1 MDTRTFR
8 LSSYDISPSNNLA
21 DYYKQTVTTQY
32 GKVADNRMSLTWNN
46 VNLQQIVGDD
56 FYNAYNRFTI
66 RLVNHAW
73 FGAPTSGS
81 GATLNPQI
89 YQDSFVNVYLTGLPF
104 YPPVYNSPNGALV
117 NTLTYGTI
125 STTTGGTSGSNVAIN
140 SVRLSFLKTSSVNLS
155 VNIRCV
161 ATEQP
166 YSPGDISTYVWGHSQ
181 YYFEITGVPD
191 APLITYDDL
200 TNSSLLSSGS
210 HTIYTELTPTDPT
223 NYFASSNV
231 TNISVSAYSTSI
243 SFAPSRPTSIV
254 YETNLTAVLITNV
267 GITSGGITPEGTT
280 RYYLDSVFTQ
290 EITTASVLNYG
301 SYTIYALFTPTS
313 ADYANS
319 SASTS
324 LIVTQKSS
332 TLTYASLPSIVY
344 GTTME
349 SSLTAT
355 CTAPGTITYYYDA
368 SYTQVVNI
376 ADVKNAGTYTIYAKY
391 TSDANNY
398 TPSTASSL
406 LTVTVA
412 PTTLTFGP
420 LAAITYPTT
429 IAASL
434 SASAS
439 SAGTINYYLDSAYT
453 QLVAS
458 TDVFNAGS
466 YTLYALFTPSS
477 SNYSSSAASAGIV
490 VNKYAPTITLPT
502 IASFVYG
509 TTLSDF
515 IAGTTVDISAGTLS
529 FYVGNETGTLL
540 TSSSVLHVGSYTI
553 FCKFTPTNTNN
564 YLVATSTAA
573 LTVTTQ
579 STTIAFSESIP
590 ISFQYETTLANVLV
604 TTASVAGTINY
615 YYISNGSAVAVT
627 ASTVLSVGTYTLYAQ
642 LIPTNTDYAS
652 STASTVLTVTFKT
665 PTVNYSNLP
674 SITYRTTASSSL
686 NATVSPSIAG
696 SFRYFLNVDQTGEI
710 LSSTVLNAGTYTIYA
725 YFTPSNNNYTS
736 EFASTTLTVNK
747 FQPVLDF
754 GSSSIV
760 YGTQIAGSLNAT
772 VELSIP
778 GTIAYYLDSG
788 FTQAVATTDVFEVGT
803 YTLYALFTP
812 TNSSNYETATVSE
825 TVTVT
830 KQPTTLTFPSI
841 SSFVYETTLANF
853 IAGTTVANGVAGAF
867 HFYLNNLS
875 GTVLSSSTV
884 LETGVYTIFCQ
895 FIPTDTANYSSTS
908 GTKSLTVTVL
918 ATTIVFASSI
928 PSSIVYGTTLSQ
940 VVNTVVTPSVGG
952 TVRYYTNS
960 SYTNEVF
967 SSTVLDVA
975 NYTLYAVFTPE
986 MDDYSPSST
995 STQLSVTKATTTV
1008 TYPTLSSIAY
1018 GTTMSS
1024 SFTAY
1029 VSPSMQGVFN
1039 YYYFSAFFV
1048 NGTNK
1053 VSLSSTTVLN
1063 SGTYTIYANFVPSS
1077 SNYSGSTSSQ
1087 TLTVNATP
1095 TTVIY
1100 NNLPNIAYATTL
1112 ASSLNATIYPN
1123 ISGTM
1128 KYYIDTEQ
1136 VFPTTLLEIG
1146 TYSIRA
1152 TFTPTS
1158 NNYMTS
1164 TTTKSLTVTKISP
1177 TIVFPSVS
1185 SIVYQT
1191 TLADF
1196 ISGTNVGGVP
1206 GTFVFRRTD
1215 ANGDELL
1222 STTVLAVGSYT
1233 IFCTFQ
1239 PTDTAHYS
1247 AVESTKSL
1255 VVTGM
1260 PTSLAYSPSIASSI
1274 AYETTLAD
1282 ILSTVASPAI
1292 AGTTVYKVGTTVV
1305 TGSSVLD
1312 AGTYVITATFTPT
1325 DTDYAES
1332 TATTTL
1338 VVTALP
1344 TTLSFSIASS
1354 IVYGTSLNS
1363 SLTATC
1369 AKPGTIAYYYD
1380 SAHTSVATGN
1390 DVPDTGSYTL
1400 YAVFTPST
1408 ANYVSSTASASLTVV
1423 QRTTTLSFAPS
1434 VPTVL
1439 TYETTLSAIL
1449 SSTVSPTVSGTTAY
1463 YYLTTDSSR
1472 VDVSSTTV
1480 LSVGSYTIRADFTP
1494 SSGNYTT
1501 STATISL
1508 LVSQKPILVT
1518 YSGLSAITYGQT
1530 LSTSLV
1536 ATLSQTVDG
1545 TLSYYSDSA
1554 LTTAVTSST
1563 VLNAGNY
1570 TIYAKFTPTSGNY
1583 VSYAVNTGLT
1593 VNKATPAV
1601 TYGTLSPI
1609 LYGVT
1614 LQSSFTA
1621 TASVDGTIAYYLLN
1635 DLLSSSQILN
1645 AGTYTIKAQFT
1656 PTDTTNYNSAFAT
1669 STLQV
1674 QQKSA
1679 TLSFSTSTSL
1689 TYGTTLAS
1697 FISGTT
1703 ATVAGT
1709 FLFYLAD
1716 STLLTSSSVLNA
1728 GNYTVY
1734 CTFSPTD
1741 TTNYIQ
1747 VVSSTSVTVAKLETT
1762 ITLSTIST
1770 INSENKIAAFISGT
1784 TASVVGTFSFY
1795 LNNASGQ
1802 VITSSTVLSAGTRI
1816 IYVLFT
1822 PTNSTNYLS
1831 SNTTKTVTVQ
1841 SETATATELS
1851 DPFDVTKVMDNMSF
1865 WIDSK
1870 SSTKFGFDEA
1880 KQTWSDNVT
1889 KVATHVAV
1897 GSGTQNTIA
1906 YSYDGVNWTGLGK
1919 SIFSNSGNCVATN
1932 GSIWLAGGAGTNTAA
1947 YSFDGINWTA
1957 IPTPGITTRT
1967 NGFAYGRD
1975 GSTNNMWVAVGTNSV
1990 ATSFDGVNW
1999 INRGAKF
2006 SVGGNAVAWNGS
2018 SWVAVGQTTNKIM
2031 TSTNGIDWIGS
2042 GATVFSTAGY
2052 GIACNSSMWVA
2063 VGQGTN
2069 TIAYSFNGTSWTG
2082 VTSSPFTTAGYGVA
2096 WNGTMWVAVGSGGN
2110 SIAYSFN
2117 GIEWTGVTA
2126 LTVFSTNGSSI
2137 AWNGTQWIAGGQG
2150 TNTIATSSDGI
2161 TWTARGSSVF
2171 SASVTGMTGYKT
2183 TNEIAVSS
2191 TLGKHLLTG
2200 SGTNSLGFTSTGSS
2214 FNGLTRLT
2222 TFSTQGNAVNYDPV
2236 SSKWVAVG
2244 QGGNTIA
2251 TSSDGFSWTGCGATT
2266 FTTAG
2271 TDVIYDGSKWIA
2283 AGQGGNMLATSSDG
2297 GTTWSGQ
2304 NLSYFTG
2311 ANSVNYASPL
2321 NATTSTTT
2329 YDASLNPSTVTV
2341 SCPSYVATGKR
2352 LPVWVAVGSG
2362 TVNSI
2367 AISTDGI
2374 TWTGLGKT
2382 IFSSSAS
2389 KVAYAN
2395 GLWVAVGTGTN
2406 NIATSTDGFA
2416 WTGRNTTA
2424 FYGGVKGIAYG
2435 NGLWVVV
2442 AASGGNAVATS
2453 SDGITWTGGS
2463 LTSTNNGYCV
2473 AYGNGLWVVGS
2484 SDPYYS
2490 IQTST
2495 NGISWTVRSSLF
2507 STSCNAVAYGNG
2519 IWVAVGSGTTNTI
2532 ATSTDGITWTG
2543 RGKTIFITQG
2553 LGVAYGNGR
2562 WVALGLGG
2570 NSIATSTDG
2579 ITWTGLGTTVFTIA
2593 GYSASYANG
2602 LWTAVGRGGN
2612 TFATSTDGITWTGR
2626 GSTDILT
2633 EGWGVAAVDVP
2644 AVSLAVSTNG
2654 TSWTPIGQTP
2664 GGYGTN
2670 VFGSQANYVYG
2681 ISGSYVAVGQGG
2693 NSIASSD
2700 DGINWTGRGST
2711 VFTTSGNGVYSNGS
2725 IWVAVGEGGN
2735 TIATST
2741 DRITWTGRGVTVFTT
2756 RGNKVVYNANL
2767 GLWIA
2772 TGQGANTVATSV
2784 DGITWTGLG
2793 TSMFSTA
2800 GYGIARSGPVGSTS
2814 LIQGAIAEKT
2824 SENKLFFYVS
2834 VGSGGN
2840 TISYSPDGKAWTGLN
2855 TSPFNTKGNK
2865 IAHNG
2870 AMYIAVGQGTN
2881 NTLAY
2886 SYEGVKFTGLG
2897 TNMFTTAGYGIA
2909 SNSYMWVAVGQGG
2922 NTLATSTNGVTWNG
2936 SSTPFT
2942 TAGYNVIWANNQWV
2956 AVGEGGNTIATSTNG
2971 LSWTGRETGVVFTK
2985 ARGIAYGANIWVA
2998 VGEGTNTI
3006 ATSTDNG
3013 ITWTGCGKTTFTT
3026 AANNVAWN
3034 GSRFVAVGQGGNTVA
3049 TSIDGSV
3056 WSAVTGT
3063 RFATYGSDIKWVNNS
3078 WLATGSDTTNFYLG
3092 SVDGLIWTGLG
3103 KGSNTTE
3110 VNGIGGFAYVNKVK
3124 YLVTEGAT
3132 NIAYSSY
3139 DGVNWIRQ
3147 VLPGSR
3153 CKSLRYINN
3162 IWVVADNSGVIY
3174 SSDAFNWTVSSTGFT
3189 TESIKYGNN
3198 LWVAFGSSGQLSTSP
3213 NLVTWTTRTSPF
3225 STRSND
3231 LYWNGSM
3238 WVAAGFGTSHTLAM
3252 STDGITWTGMGK
3264 TVFTTQGLAVIYANN
3279 LWVAGGSGG
3288 NALATSTD
3296 GINWTPR
3303 ATSILMSSSG
3313 YSIGWNGSLF
3323 VATTINP
3330 QIITSPDGINWTS
3343 RGSFL
3348 PDVPMSVVW
3357 SGSYWIAGSQSGY
3370 YLFFSNDGITWST
3383 KTFASRVYSIAM
3395 NPNVNYPSVTKAFD
3409 KSTLNNNST
3418 LIVDEFSAS
3427 FPTGHLL
3434 KENVI
3439 NKNPALQLI
3448 RSGFVAPY
3456 SPAYTGNTF
3465 SFFSVIKFNM
3475 MYSSPRFLSFGTGS
3489 TTNDGSSSSGFMVSG
3504 TQTSAVDYE
3513 IALWRNNVKFTISNI
3528 VLGTPYLISGYF
3540 DGFSVNVGL
3549 NGTYTKYD
3557 CSGSFSIQKVGIGI
3571 NTFDNSGT
3579 THTTDF
3585 GEILTFAT
3593 LPTSAQR
3600 QKVEAYLAQKW
3611 GLSSSLPSNHL
3622 YKQSLDTFSPVYIP
3636 QSNNSGYAGR
3646 ILQTN
3651 PMVYYTMEETGT
3663 KLGNYATVEKFAN
3676 GTYSSFPIYDASI
3689 SAGTIVVSS
3698 SDYKFG
3704 AKSLQFPGTAH
3715 TGSVT
3720 LSPQTFSNGNAITIS
3735 AWVKFASLDA
3745 VPRTVISLTNS
3756 TDSITLAATA
3766 NNYLVY
3772 RKDISY
3778 NVPII
3783 PATNTWTHIVAS
3795 NPNIGTNT
3803 WTVTVNKLA
3812 NTSNMNITSTTNNI
3826 YTKSAIG
3833 MDASSNTQKM
3843 DGFIDDVRIFNSTLS
3858 TAQIS
3863 QLYDGKFDINA
3874 LVSHYTFDTV
3884 TGNSFANFAS
3894 GSVVYDASITDISL
3908 QTNVGNRLGIG
3919 CLTFPSVNSTGS
3931 ITLGQVDLTADPSNA
3946 TISTWAKFSSLDT
3959 TPRTVFSL
3967 KSATNKSITLSATYQ
3982 NYSFVYKTST
3992 TTNIV
3997 NLPGTNLNTWNHIAV
4012 EVNND
4017 STNTWILYL
4026 NGTKTTFTTDSAS
4039 GLALPA
4045 VDFGSIFT
4053 TNTIGV
4059 DGSINRMH
4067 GFIDDT
4073 RIYNK
4078 GLTDAEVLGVFNT
4091 DFVFTT
4097 ETIKNLNIG
4106 GPVSTTINMAPID
4119 TITYG
4124 TTLSAFISG
4133 TTASAAG
4140 TLSFFIN
4147 DASGEVL
4154 TSSTVLNAGTYNIY
4168 CELAP
4173 TDAAAFLPASAIKQL
4188 VVDKVATTVT
4198 LPASINTFTYGTTM
4212 AAFISGT
4219 TTSVVGT
4226 KSFYVN
4232 DPSGQL
4238 LVSSTALTVGTYTI
4252 YCKFDPSSSN
4262 YAPSFATKQLIV
4274 TQKQITVTYGP
4285 LTAITYGTKL
4295 TSKLTASFNPA
4306 TDGSMNYYIAG
4317 VPVSST
4323 TVLDASSHVITAT
4336 FTPASS
4342 NYLAGS
4348 ATATLVVNKA
4358 TTTVTYP
4365 TLQSVFFNAPIGSAS
4380 LSATVT
4386 PTIDGTMAYFTNSTF
4401 TNQVFAT
4408 TTLAQG
4414 TYTLYARFTPT
4425 SSNYS
4430 VSSASSS
4437 LLVKGITT
4445 PTITFPNMGTI
4456 AAYTTLES
4464 FINGTTAGGVDGTFV
4479 FKKNDTNGEVL
4490 TATSTFNTLG
4500 SFVVFCSFSPTNT
4513 DLYLPATATYTATV
4527 KFTPS
4532 FLFNQRPSSTI
4543 TYGTN
4548 LSGAVLA
4555 TTVGQFNNASIP
4567 GTVTFSNGISTASIL
4582 TPGIY
4587 TVTATFTPTSLSEYN
4602 AVTTTKQILVNKQ
4615 QITVMITSP
4624 SVKAALIKST
4634 PIDCSYQIFGLVPG
4648 IGDTFENSV
4657 SGTIVN
4663 KYMTSDES
4671 QVLTAQYVY
4680 NTTFSGA
4687 SQTYKIAADILN
4699 FSSTK
4704 YTFTSQSYTFT
4715 INKIT
4720 PTISYTIASG
4730 NKTLTYGTKLGANQL
4745 NAVVTFNGAPVTS
4758 GSIVYTRS
4766 AFNMSQ
4772 TVDSQTAL
4780 DVGQHNLYAYYSDSV
4795 GNIYNSVN
4803 TSAVFANQITI
4814 VKATPTV
4821 YFPNIKSIL
4830 AGTDLISL
4838 LDYTFASHNS
4848 NIIDGTF
4855 EFSYVNQSGASVTIN
4870 ALTILTTPP
4879 SSYTIFASFFPT
4891 DATRYNNTSG
4901 STTLIISDQPTT
4913 TSATA
4918 KLQTPFVY
4926 GKNFNDLYTISV
4938 SPSISGTYAYYD
4950 DVIDFDPT
4958 SIIDAGTYTGYTVV
4972 FNPTSTVYASSL
4984 VNVTFTIEKA
4994 DITLSYPTSP
5004 TFAYLTPNSFNLV
5017 QPTMTPAVDGQMQIF
5032 LDSSYT
5038 NEFTK
5043 DSILE
5048 IGTHTLYAR
5057 FTPTKN
5063 YNVATATIT
5072 VTVTKIPTSL
5082 SLATQTTSITYG
5094 NTIGPSLSNSV
5105 VDGIEG
5111 TIGYFY
5117 DASYTQVVGPTDILN
5132 FGTHVIYTKFE
5143 PTDAVYA
5150 NSYATHTFNVAKTTM
5165 SITFPALASITYGE
5179 TLASSFT
5186 ATSTIDGSM
5195 NYYINS
5201 VQVFANTQ
5209 LNAGTYTVQAVFT
5222 PTNGMNYSTATAS
5235 ASRPLTVAKQ
5245 ATVITYAPTNIIS
5258 GATLAASMTA
5268 TVTPNIDGAFRYF
5281 NSNTEIFSTTVLS
5294 AGNYSIY
5301 VTFTP
5306 TNLTN
5311 YTSSSMTAPFAVIT
5325 PIQNTITTENVQQ
5338 IQSAVNNQVVSI
5350 VTQNELLP
5358 PTLDVKVNILPA
5370 GETTFVSTS
5379 TSSTVSN
5386 VQLTLLDG
5394 SMNSSLRIVV
5404 SALTLNLPTKSNSPA
5419 IFFKIYDETGTSVV
5433 NPNMRVATI
5442 VSIPQF
5448 KGLTQYLYL
5457 LRLQDVG
5464 GDFDGTKIPLTSVNP
5479 TDSQNIQF
5487 SAVFTSNSFYVAALQ
5502 QPASN
5507 PSEGV
5512 MVSNMYTFNAVG
5524 GFVMERGFD
5533 DIAFREDAA
5542 IETYDVTDSVQVLF
5556 DVATFNTKL
5565 GITKNTA
5572 NTQLVSTQFNP
5583 VTDQFESNNVA
5594 IDTVT
5599 LSSTEFVNGLVKPEQ
5614 IISVGRYTTLYSD
5627 FTNYVATYFGFD
5639 GGFSSLFTAAS
5650 EFSIDDDGVFD
5661 SNSMLSLLT
5670 GTTGDGTGAY
5680 ISDLSGQITIVN
5692 ITKSLRH
5699 AVNTNCFGN
5708 RNPSN
5713 GGTAVDPANSS
5724 NYGVADGFVAGDLV
5738 WVNTGTLVKLNLNID
5753 TEGFNPVNNVG
5764 PQNTLLQVTNYTSGN
5779 FSRETTATTTNIN
5792 RSVRAPLLLKLV
5804 NKSTIDAL

>member
-1 MDTRTFR
+1 
-8 LSSYDISPSNNLA
+8 
-21 DYYKQTVTTQY
+21 
-32 GKVADNRMSLTWNN
+32 
-46 VNLQQIVGDD
+46 
-56 FYNAYNRFTI
+56 
-66 RLVNHAW
+66 
-73 FGAPTSGS
+73 
-81 GATLNPQI
+81 
-89 YQDSFVNVYLTGLPF
+89 
-104 YPPVYNSPNGALV
+104 
-117 NTLTYGTI
+117 
-125 STTTGGTSGSNVAIN
+125 
-140 SVRLSFLKTSSVNLS
+140 
-155 VNIRCV
+155 
-161 ATEQP
+161 
-166 YSPGDISTYVWGHSQ
+166 
-181 YYFEITGVPD
+181 
-191 APLITYDDL
+191 
-200 TNSSLLSSGS
+200 
-210 HTIYTELTPTDPT
+210 
-223 NYFASSNV
+223 
-231 TNISVSAYSTSI
+231 
-243 SFAPSRPTSIV
+243 
-254 YETNLTAVLITNV
+254 
-267 GITSGGITPEGTT
+267 
-280 RYYLDSVFTQ
+280 
-290 EITTASVLNYG
+290 
-301 SYTIYALFTPTS
+301 
-313 ADYANS
+313 
-319 SASTS
+319 
-324 LIVTQKSS
+324 
-332 TLTYASLPSIVY
+332 
-344 GTTME
+344 
-349 SSLTAT
+349 
-355 CTAPGTITYYYDA
+355 
-368 SYTQVVNI
+368 
-376 ADVKNAGTYTIYAKY
+376 
-391 TSDANNY
+391 
-398 TPSTASSL
+398 
-406 LTVTVA
+406 
-412 PTTLTFGP
+412 
-420 LAAITYPTT
+420 
-429 IAASL
+429 
-434 SASAS
+434 
-439 SAGTINYYLDSAYT
+439 
-453 QLVAS
+453 
-458 TDVFNAGS
+458 
-466 YTLYALFTPSS
+466 
-477 SNYSSSAASAGIV
+477 
-490 VNKYAPTITLPT
+490 
-502 IASFVYG
+502 
-509 TTLSDF
+509 
-515 IAGTTVDISAGTLS
+515 
-529 FYVGNETGTLL
+529 
-540 TSSSVLHVGSYTI
+540 
-553 FCKFTPTNTNN
+553 
-564 YLVATSTAA
+564 
-573 LTVTTQ
+573 
-579 STTIAFSESIP
+579 
-590 ISFQYETTLANVLV
+590 
-604 TTASVAGTINY
+604 
-615 YYISNGSAVAVT
+615 
-627 ASTVLSVGTYTLYAQ
+627 
-642 LIPTNTDYAS
+642 
-652 STASTVLTVTFKT
+652 
-665 PTVNYSNLP
+665 
-674 SITYRTTASSSL
+674 
-686 NATVSPSIAG
+686 
-696 SFRYFLNVDQTGEI
+696 
-710 LSSTVLNAGTYTIYA
+710 
-725 YFTPSNNNYTS
+725 
-736 EFASTTLTVNK
+736 
-747 FQPVLDF
+747 
-754 GSSSIV
+754 
-760 YGTQIAGSLNAT
+760 
-772 VELSIP
+772 
-778 GTIAYYLDSG
+778 
-788 FTQAVATTDVFEVGT
+788 
-803 YTLYALFTP
+803 
-812 TNSSNYETATVSE
+812 
-825 TVTVT
+825 
-830 KQPTTLTFPSI
+830 
-841 SSFVYETTLANF
+841 
-853 IAGTTVANGVAGAF
+853 
-867 HFYLNNLS
+867 
-875 GTVLSSSTV
+875 
-884 LETGVYTIFCQ
+884 
-895 FIPTDTANYSSTS
+895 
-908 GTKSLTVTVL
+908 
-918 ATTIVFASSI
+918 
-928 PSSIVYGTTLSQ
+928 
-940 VVNTVVTPSVGG
+940 
-952 TVRYYTNS
+952 
-960 SYTNEVF
+960 
-967 SSTVLDVA
+967 
-975 NYTLYAVFTPE
+975 
-986 MDDYSPSST
+986 
-995 STQLSVTKATTTV
+995 
-1008 TYPTLSSIAY
+1008 
-1018 GTTMSS
+1018 
-1024 SFTAY
+1024 
-1029 VSPSMQGVFN
+1029 
-1039 YYYFSAFFV
+1039 
-1048 NGTNK
+1048 
-1053 VSLSSTTVLN
+1053 
-1063 SGTYTIYANFVPSS
+1063 
-1077 SNYSGSTSSQ
+1077 
-1087 TLTVNATP
+1087 
-1095 TTVIY
+1095 
-1100 NNLPNIAYATTL
+1100 
-1112 ASSLNATIYPN
+1112 
-1123 ISGTM
+1123 
-1128 KYYIDTEQ
+1128 
-1136 VFPTTLLEIG
+1136 
-1146 TYSIRA
+1146 
-1152 TFTPTS
+1152 
-1158 NNYMTS
+1158 
-1164 TTTKSLTVTKISP
+1164 
-1177 TIVFPSVS
+1177 
-1185 SIVYQT
+1185 
-1191 TLADF
+1191 
-1196 ISGTNVGGVP
+1196 
-1206 GTFVFRRTD
+1206 
-1215 ANGDELL
+1215 
-1222 STTVLAVGSYT
+1222 
-1233 IFCTFQ
+1233 
-1239 PTDTAHYS
+1239 
-1247 AVESTKSL
+1247 
-1255 VVTGM
+1255 
-1260 PTSLAYSPSIASSI
+1260 
-1274 AYETTLAD
+1274 
-1282 ILSTVASPAI
+1282 
-1292 AGTTVYKVGTTVV
+1292 
-1305 TGSSVLD
+1305 
-1312 AGTYVITATFTPT
+1312 
-1325 DTDYAES
+1325 
-1332 TATTTL
+1332 
-1338 VVTALP
+1338 
-1344 TTLSFSIASS
+1344 
-1354 IVYGTSLNS
+1354 
-1363 SLTATC
+1363 
-1369 AKPGTIAYYYD
+1369 
-1380 SAHTSVATGN
+1380 
-1390 DVPDTGSYTL
+1390 
-1400 YAVFTPST
+1400 
-1408 ANYVSSTASASLTVV
+1408 
-1423 QRTTTLSFAPS
+1423 
-1434 VPTVL
+1434 
-1439 TYETTLSAIL
+1439 
-1449 SSTVSPTVSGTTAY
+1449 
-1463 YYLTTDSSR
+1463 
-1472 VDVSSTTV
+1472 
-1480 LSVGSYTIRADFTP
+1480 
-1494 SSGNYTT
+1494 
-1501 STATISL
+1501 
-1508 LVSQKPILVT
+1508 
-1518 YSGLSAITYGQT
+1518 
-1530 LSTSLV
+1530 
-1536 ATLSQTVDG
+1536 
-1545 TLSYYSDSA
+1545 
-1554 LTTAVTSST
+1554 
-1563 VLNAGNY
+1563 
-1570 TIYAKFTPTSGNY
+1570 
-1583 VSYAVNTGLT
+1583 
-1593 VNKATPAV
+1593 
-1601 TYGTLSPI
+1601 
-1609 LYGVT
+1609 
-1614 LQSSFTA
+1614 
-1621 TASVDGTIAYYLLN
+1621 
-1635 DLLSSSQILN
+1635 
-1645 AGTYTIKAQFT
+1645 
-1656 PTDTTNYNSAFAT
+1656 
-1669 STLQV
+1669 
-1674 QQKSA
+1674 
-1679 TLSFSTSTSL
+1679 
-1689 TYGTTLAS
+1689 
-1697 FISGTT
+1697 
-1703 ATVAGT
+1703 
-1709 FLFYLAD
+1709 
-1716 STLLTSSSVLNA
+1716 
-1728 GNYTVY
+1728 
-1734 CTFSPTD
+1734 
-1741 TTNYIQ
+1741 
-1747 VVSSTSVTVAKLETT
+1747 
-1762 ITLSTIST
+1762 
-1770 INSENKIAAFISGT
+1770 
-1784 TASVVGTFSFY
+1784 
-1795 LNNASGQ
+1795 
-1802 VITSSTVLSAGTRI
+1802 
-1816 IYVLFT
+1816 
-1822 PTNSTNYLS
+1822 
-1831 SNTTKTVTVQ
+1831 
-1841 SETATATELS
+1841 
-1851 DPFDVTKVMDNMSF
+1851 
-1865 WIDSK
+1865 
-1870 SSTKFGFDEA
+1870 
-1880 KQTWSDNVT
+1880 
-1889 KVATHVAV
+1889 
-1897 GSGTQNTIA
+1897 
-1906 YSYDGVNWTGLGK
+1906 
-1919 SIFSNSGNCVATN
+1919 
-1932 GSIWLAGGAGTNTAA
+1932 
-1947 YSFDGINWTA
+1947 
-1957 IPTPGITTRT
+1957 
-1967 NGFAYGRD
+1967 
-1975 GSTNNMWVAVGTNSV
+1975 
-1990 ATSFDGVNW
+1990 
-1999 INRGAKF
+1999 
-2006 SVGGNAVAWNGS
+2006 
-2018 SWVAVGQTTNKIM
+2018 
-2031 TSTNGIDWIGS
+2031 
-2042 GATVFSTAGY
+2042 
-2052 GIACNSSMWVA
+2052 
-2063 VGQGTN
+2063 
-2069 TIAYSFNGTSWTG
+2069 
-2082 VTSSPFTTAGYGVA
+2082 
-2096 WNGTMWVAVGSGGN
+2096 
-2110 SIAYSFN
+2110 
-2117 GIEWTGVTA
+2117 
-2126 LTVFSTNGSSI
+2126 
-2137 AWNGTQWIAGGQG
+2137 
-2150 TNTIATSSDGI
+2150 
-2161 TWTARGSSVF
+2161 
-2171 SASVTGMTGYKT
+2171 
-2183 TNEIAVSS
+2183 
-2191 TLGKHLLTG
+2191 
-2200 SGTNSLGFTSTGSS
+2200 
-2214 FNGLTRLT
+2214 
-2222 TFSTQGNAVNYDPV
+2222 
-2236 SSKWVAVG
+2236 
-2244 QGGNTIA
+2244 
-2251 TSSDGFSWTGCGATT
+2251 
-2266 FTTAG
+2266 
-2271 TDVIYDGSKWIA
+2271 
-2283 AGQGGNMLATSSDG
+2283 
-2297 GTTWSGQ
+2297 
-2304 NLSYFTG
+2304 
-2311 ANSVNYASPL
+2311 
-2321 NATTSTTT
+2321 
-2329 YDASLNPSTVTV
+2329 
-2341 SCPSYVATGKR
+2341 
-2352 LPVWVAVGSG
+2352 
-2362 TVNSI
+2362 
-2367 AISTDGI
+2367 
-2374 TWTGLGKT
+2374 
-2382 IFSSSAS
+2382 
-2389 KVAYAN
+2389 
-2395 GLWVAVGTGTN
+2395 
-2406 NIATSTDGFA
+2406 
-2416 WTGRNTTA
+2416 
-2424 FYGGVKGIAYG
+2424 
-2435 NGLWVVV
+2435 
-2442 AASGGNAVATS
+2442 
-2453 SDGITWTGGS
+2453 
-2463 LTSTNNGYCV
+2463 
-2473 AYGNGLWVVGS
+2473 
-2484 SDPYYS
+2484 
-2490 IQTST
+2490 
-2495 NGISWTVRSSLF
+2495 
-2507 STSCNAVAYGNG
+2507 
-2519 IWVAVGSGTTNTI
+2519 
-2532 ATSTDGITWTG
+2532 
-2543 RGKTIFITQG
+2543 
-2553 LGVAYGNGR
+2553 
-2562 WVALGLGG
+2562 
-2570 NSIATSTDG
+2570 
-2579 ITWTGLGTTVFTIA
+2579 
-2593 GYSASYANG
+2593 
-2602 LWTAVGRGGN
+2602 
-2612 TFATSTDGITWTGR
+2612 
-2626 GSTDILT
+2626 
-2633 EGWGVAAVDVP
+2633 
-2644 AVSLAVSTNG
+2644 
-2654 TSWTPIGQTP
+2654 
-2664 GGYGTN
+2664 
-2670 VFGSQANYVYG
+2670 
-2681 ISGSYVAVGQGG
+2681 
-2693 NSIASSD
+2693 
-2700 DGINWTGRGST
+2700 
-2711 VFTTSGNGVYSNGS
+2711 
-2725 IWVAVGEGGN
+2725 
-2735 TIATST
+2735 
-2741 DRITWTGRGVTVFTT
+2741 
-2756 RGNKVVYNANL
+2756 
-2767 GLWIA
+2767 
-2772 TGQGANTVATSV
+2772 
-2784 DGITWTGLG
+2784 
-2793 TSMFSTA
+2793 
-2800 GYGIARSGPVGSTS
+2800 
-2814 LIQGAIAEKT
+2814 
-2824 SENKLFFYVS
+2824 
-2834 VGSGGN
+2834 
-2840 TISYSPDGKAWTGLN
+2840 
-2855 TSPFNTKGNK
+2855 
-2865 IAHNG
+2865 
-2870 AMYIAVGQGTN
+2870 
-2881 NTLAY
+2881 
-2886 SYEGVKFTGLG
+2886 
-2897 TNMFTTAGYGIA
+2897 
-2909 SNSYMWVAVGQGG
+2909 
-2922 NTLATSTNGVTWNG
+2922 
-2936 SSTPFT
+2936 
-2942 TAGYNVIWANNQWV
+2942 
-2956 AVGEGGNTIATSTNG
+2956 
-2971 LSWTGRETGVVFTK
+2971 
-2985 ARGIAYGANIWVA
+2985 

-3013 ITWTGCGKTTFTT
+3013 ITWTGLGKTTFTT

-3034 GSRFVAVGQGGNTVA
+3034 GSQFVAVGQGGNTVA
-3049 TSIDGSV
+3049 TSVDGSV
-3056 WSAVTGT
+3056 WTAVTGT
-3063 RFATYGSDIKWVNNS
+3063 KFATYGSDIEWVNNS
-3078 WLATGSDTTNFYLG
+3078 WLAAGSDTTNYYLG

-3110 VNGIGGFAYVNKVK
+3110 VIGLGGFAYVNKVT
-3124 YLVTEGAT
+3124 YLVSEGTT

-3147 VLPGSR
+3147 SLPVSS
-3153 CKSLRYINN
+3153 CKNLRYINN
-3162 IWVVADNSGVIY
+3162 IWAGATNNGVLR
-3174 SSDAFNWTVSSTGFT
+3174 SSNGISWTASSTGFT
-3189 TESIKYGNN
+3189 TAFVNYGNG
-3198 LWVAFGSSGQLSTSP
+3198 LWLAFGEAGQLRTSP
-3213 NLVTWTTRTSPF
+3213 DLVTWTTRTSPF
-3225 STRSND
+3225 SVSAND
-3231 LYWNGSM
+3231 SAWNGSM
-3238 WVAAGFGTSHTLAM
+3238 WVAVGSGTTNTLAR
-3252 STDGITWTGMGK
+3252 SIDGITWTGMGK
-3264 TVFTTQGLAVIYANN
+3264 TIFTSQGYAVIYANN
-3279 LWVAGGSGG
+3279 LWVAGGTGG

-3303 ATSILMSSSG
+3303 ATGLVTTVRSIA
-3313 YSIGWNGSLF
+3313 WNGSLF
-3323 VATTINP
+3323 VAAANSP
-3330 QIITSPDGINWTS
+3330 GIITSTDGINWTS
-3343 RGSFL
+3343 RGSPF
-3348 PDVPMSVVW
+3348 PAASTAVIW
-3357 SGSYWIAGSQSGY
+3357 TGSYWIVGSQSGY
-3370 YLFFSNDGITWST
+3370 LAFSNDGITWSS
-3383 KTFASRVYSIAM
+3383 KTVAINAFSIAM

-3409 KSTLNNNST
+3409 KSTFNNDSS
-3418 LIVDEFSAS
+3418 LIVDEFNAS

-3489 TTNDGSSSSGFMVSG
+3489 TTNDGSSTSGFMVSG
-3504 TQTSAVDYE
+3504 TQTSATDYE
-3513 IALWRNNVKFTISNI
+3513 IALWRNNVKFTISNV
-3528 VLGTPYLISGYF
+3528 VLNTPYLISGYF
-3540 DGFSVNVGL
+3540 NGSSVSVGV
-3549 NGTYTKYD
+3549 NGTYTTYD

-3579 THTTDF
+3579 THSTDF

-3593 LPTSAQR
+3593 LPTSSQR

-3611 GLSSSLPSNHL
+3611 GLSSSLPSNHA
-3622 YKQSLDTFSPVYIP
+3622 YKQSLDSFSPVYIP

-3663 KLGNYATVEKFAN
+3663 KLGNYASVEKFAN

-3704 AKSLQFPGTAH
+3704 AKSLEFPGTTH

-3720 LSPQTFSNGNAITIS
+3720 LSPMTFSNGNAITLS
-3735 AWVKFASLDA
+3735 AWVKFASLDT

-3756 TDSITLAATA
+3756 TDSIKLAATA

-3795 NPNIGTNT
+3795 NPNIGTNS
-3803 WTVTVNKLA
+3803 WTVTVNKVA
-3812 NTSNMNITSTTNNI
+3812 NTSNMNIASTTNNI

-3833 MDASSNTQKM
+3833 MDASFNSQKM

-3863 QLYDGKFDINA
+3863 QLYDGNFDINA

-3884 TGNSFANFAS
+3884 KGNSFANFAS

-3931 ITLGQVDLTADPSNA
+3931 ITLGPVDLTADPSNA

-3967 KSATNKSITLSATYQ
+3967 KSSANKSITLSATYQ

-4012 EVNND
+4012 EVNNG

-4198 LPASINTFTYGTTM
+4198 LPASINTFAYGTTM

-4295 TSKLTASFNPA
+4295 TSKLTASLNPA

-4464 FINGTTAGGVDGTFV
+4464 FINNTTAGGVDGTFV
-4479 FKKNDTNGEVL
+4479 FKKNDSNGEVL

-4548 LSGAVLA
+4548 LSGTVLA

-4648 IGDTFENSV
+4648 TGDTFENSV

-4671 QVLTAQYVY
+4671 QVLTAQHVY

-4938 SPSISGTYAYYD
+4938 SPSIAGTYAYYD

-4994 DITLSYPTSP
+4994 DVTLSYPTSP

-5017 QPTMTPAVDGQMQIF
+5017 QPTMTPAGVDGQMQIF

-5063 YNVATATIT
+5063 YNVATATAT

-5094 NTIGPSLSNSV
+5094 DTFGAFLNNGV
-5105 VDGIEG
+5105 VGGIEG

-5117 DASYTQVVGPTDILN
+5117 DASYTQVVGSTDILN
-5132 FGTHVIYTKFE
+5132 FGTHIIYTKFE
-5143 PTDAVYA
+5143 PTDAIYA
-5150 NSYATHTFNVAKTTM
+5150 NSYATHTFSVAKTTM
-5165 SITFPALASITYGE
+5165 SITFPALASITYGD

-5222 PTNGMNYSTATAS
+5222 PTNGMNYSTPTVS

-5245 ATVITYAPTNIIS
+5245 ATVITYAPANIIS

-5281 NSNTEIFSTTVLS
+5281 NGTTEIFSTTVLS

-5325 PIQNTITTENVQQ
+5325 PIQNTIATENVQQ

-5404 SALTLNLPTKSNSPA
+5404 SALTLNLPSYTNSPA
-5419 IFFKIYDETGTSVV
+5419 IFFKIYDETGASVV

-5464 GDFDGTKIPLTSVNP
+5464 ADFDGTKIPLTSVNP

-5507 PSEGV
+5507 SSEGV

-5713 GGTAVDPANSS
+5713 GGTAIDPANSS